1 MKVVLRVSGGCVCF
15 FDDRREIQEGNEFYW
30 IPVSDLRMNEKRRE
44 WMRQLSEKTWF
55 TPEVKSRLMAI
66 I

>member
-1 MKVVLRVSGGCVCF
+1 MKVILRVFSGCVCF
-15 FDDRREIQEGNEFYW
+15 FDDRHEIQEGNEFYW

-44 WMRQLSEKTWF
+44 WVRQLSEKTWF
-55 TPEVKSRLMAI
+55 TPEVKARLMAI